1 MATDLSVVL
10 EDKPGELARLGEALG
25 NAGINV
31 EGMSGSAMEGR
42 GVIHILVEDAAA
54 ARKALEG
61 AGLEVAREA
70 DAIVADMSA
79 QADTPG
85 ALGMAARAVADAGV
99 NIVVAYMA
107 THDRGVIVTDD
118 NEKARKALGM

>member
-10 EDKPGELARLGEALG
+10 EDRPGELARLGEALG
-25 NAGINV
+25 SAGVNI

-54 ARKALEG
+54 ARRALAD
-61 AGLEVAREA
+61 AGIEVAAES

-79 QADTPG
+79 EADTPG
-85 ALGMAARAVADAGV
+85 ALGRAARAVADAGV
-99 NIVVAYMA
+99 NITVAYLA
-107 THDRGVIVTDD
+107 THDRGVIVTSD
-118 NEKARKALGM
+118 NEAARRALGM